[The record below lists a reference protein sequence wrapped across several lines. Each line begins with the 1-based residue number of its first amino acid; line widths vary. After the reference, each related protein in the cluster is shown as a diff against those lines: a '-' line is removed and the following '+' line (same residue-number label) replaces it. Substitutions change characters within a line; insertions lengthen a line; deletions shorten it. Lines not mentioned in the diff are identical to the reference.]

1 MSRLIT
7 AAGVLGRPDA
17 DSVVVSDGRVTAI
30 GRAADLEEPGL
41 EHLPRTPGVILTGLR
56 DAHIHPSGYA
66 AAVTGL
72 SLSGIRDFA
81 DLRDRVVEAAL
92 DLHPGIPVVGSRLDE
107 NDLLEGRL
115 PTRWDLDGFLENR
128 PIVLTRSCGHV
139 AVANSAALQRAG
151 VGPDTADPPE
161 GTIDRDARGRPTG
174 VLRETAI
181 ALVSGALAAD
191 SPSPGPEK
199 LLAAVSGL
207 ASLGI
212 TGIDAIVS
220 AGTAIWCGTESE
232 LDDIIEIAPDLP
244 IGLSVFVTAATPA
257 ELERSAERL
266 RDAGV
271 TWAGLKAFSDG
282 SLGGHTAALDAPYA
296 DHPSTGTLRLEPL
309 RDVALAEAALDMGG
323 TVAIHAIGDRANAA
337 VLDLFAS
344 LKGGWADPARFRV
357 EHASV
362 LSPELVARF
371 ADLGVT
377 ASVQPAFIASE
388 VDWLARRLGAERTR
402 WTYPLRSL
410 DDAGVPLIAG
420 SDSPVED
427 PNPWPAIAAA
437 ATNPIT
443 PEESLGVERA
453 LAIFGGRTPMVGDTA
468 DLIVVDQDP
477 NTTEDLAATTVL
489 TTYVGGASVTAPAFR
504 WPT

>member
-7 AAGVLGRPDA
+7 AAGVLGRSDA
-17 DSVVVSDGRVTAI
+17 DSVVVSDGLITAI
-30 GRAADLEEPGL
+30 GWAADIHEPGL
-41 EHLPRTPGVILTGLR
+41 ERLPRTSGVILTGLR

-66 AAVTGL
+66 VSVTGL
-72 SLSGIRDFA
+72 TLSGVRDFG
-81 DLRDRVVEAAL
+81 DLRQRVVEAAL

-107 NDLLEGRL
+107 NGLAERRL
-115 PTRWDLDGFLENR
+115 PTRWDLDAFLEHR

-139 AVANSAALQRAG
+139 AVANSAALNRAG
-151 VGPDTADPPE
+151 VGPDTPDPPE

-181 ALVSGALAAD
+181 GLVSGALAAD
-191 SPSPGPEK
+191 SPSPGLRK

-212 TGIDAIVS
+212 THVDAIVS
-220 AGTAIWCGTESE
+220 AGNAIWCGSGSE
-232 LDDIIEIAPDLP
+232 LDDIIDIGPDLP
-244 IGLSVFVTAATPA
+244 IGLSVFVTADSPA

-266 RDAGV
+266 RNAGV

-282 SLGGHTAALDAPYA
+282 SLGGHTAALHAPYA
-296 DHPSTGTLRLEPL
+296 DHPSTGTLRLDRL
-309 RDVALAEAALDMGG
+309 RDGALAEATLDMGG
-323 TVAIHAIGDRANAA
+323 MVAIHAIGDRANAA

-344 LKGGWADPARFRV
+344 LEGAWADPARFRV

-388 VDWLARRLGAERTR
+388 VDWLAGRLGPERTR

-410 DDAGVPLIAG
+410 NEAGVPLIAG

-437 ATNPIT
+437 AANPIT

-453 LAIFGGRTPMVGDTA
+453 LAIYGGRTPVVGDAA

-477 NTTEDLAATTVL
+477 YTSEDLAATTVL
-489 TTYVGGASVTAPAFR
+489 ATYVGGAATTAPAFR